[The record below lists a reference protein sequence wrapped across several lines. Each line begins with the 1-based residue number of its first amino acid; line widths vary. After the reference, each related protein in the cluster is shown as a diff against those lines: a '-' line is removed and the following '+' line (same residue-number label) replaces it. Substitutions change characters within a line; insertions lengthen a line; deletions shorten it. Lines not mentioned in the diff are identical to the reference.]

1 MNLDTG
7 NESKVHHFQIG
18 PKMIQNLIKVMKKR
32 LGRVKLCSGYSFI
45 LWYLFILKFDCLGRN
60 LRKSSVTFS
69 HCSNIRTV
77 TFFIVTKRAKECFR
91 ENAVGA
97 Q

>member
-1 MNLDTG
+1 
-7 NESKVHHFQIG
+7 
-18 PKMIQNLIKVMKKR
+18 MKKR

-45 LWYLFILKFDCLGRN
+45 LWYLLFPRRPFFYLKFDCLERN
-60 LRKSSVTFS
+60 LRKYSVKFS

-77 TFFIVTKRAKECFR
+77 TFFIVTKQAKECFR

-97 Q
+97 H